1 MDKLPPSMRKRLYSL
16 PQQVGAKA
24 WIMDEEEDAE
34 EEGAGGRQDP
44 SRRSIRLRP
53 LPSPSP
59 SAAAGGTE
67 PRGAALGAADGEG
80 PARGA
85 GKSSTNGDC
94 RRFRGSLASLGS
106 RGGGGGSGAG
116 GGSSHGHLHDSA
128 EERRLI
134 AEGDASPGED
144 RTPPGLAAEPE
155 RPGASAQPA
164 ASPPPPQQQPQPAS
178 ASCEQ
183 PSVDTAIKVEGGAA
197 AGDQILPEAE
207 VRLGQ
212 AGFMQRQF
220 GAMLQPGV
228 NKFSLRMFGSQKA
241 VEREQERVKSA
252 GFWIIHPY
260 SDFRFYW
267 DLTMLLLMV
276 GNLIIIPVGI
286 TFFKDENTTPWI
298 VFNVVSDTF
307 FLIDLVLN
315 FRTGIVVEDNTEI
328 ILDPQRIKM
337 KYLKSWFVVD
347 FISSIPVDYIFLIVE
362 TRIDSEV
369 YKTARALRIVRFTKI
384 LSLLRLL
391 RLSRL
396 IRYIHQWEEIF
407 HMTYDLAS
415 AVVRIVNLIGMM
427 LLLCHWDGCLQFLVP
442 MLQDFPDDCWVSI
455 NNMVNN
461 SWGKQYSY
469 ALFKAMSHMLC
480 IGYGRQ
486 APVGMSDVWLT
497 MLSMIVGATC
507 YAMFI
512 GHATALIQ
520 SLDSSRRQYQEK
532 YKQVE
537 QYMSFHK
544 LPPDTRQRIHDYY
557 EHRYQGKMFDEESI
571 LGELSEPLREEIINF
586 NCRKLVASMPLFANA
601 DPNFVTSMLTKLRFE
616 VFQPGDYIIREGTIG
631 KKMYF
636 IQHGVVSVLTKGN
649 KETKLA
655 DGSYFGEICLL
666 TRGRRTA
673 SVRADTYCRLYS
685 LSVDNFNEVLEEYPM
700 MRRAFETVALD
711 RLDRIGKKNSILLHK
726 VQHDLNSGVFNY
738 QENEI
743 IQQIVQHDREMAHCA
758 HRVQAAASAT
768 PTPTPVIWTPLIQ
781 ALWCP
786 PSQGPRLGHADPPP
800 PRLPAAIFR
809 PPPGPGLGSLGA
821 GQTPRHLKR
830 LQSLIPSALGSA
842 SPASSPSQVD
852 TPSSSSFHIQ
862 QLAGFSAPAGLSP
875 LLPSSSSSPPPGL
888 GGSSP
893 APTPSATAAAAAT
906 AAGFSHFHKALGG
919 SLSSSDS
926 PLLTPLQPGARSPQA
941 NQPPPPL
948 PGARGGLG
956 LLEHFL
962 PPPPSSRSPSSCPGQ
977 LGQPPGELSPGLA
990 AGPPS
995 TPETPP
1001 RQPERLSFVAG
1012 ASGGASP
1019 VAFTPR
1025 GGLSPPGHSPGP
1037 PRTFPSAPPRA
1048 SGSHGSLLLP
1058 PASSPPAPQV
1068 PQRRGTPPLT
1078 PGRLTQDL
1086 KLISASQPAL
1096 PQDGAQTLRRASPH
1110 SSGESVAAFPLVPR
1124 AGGASGGSG
1133 GLGPP
1138 GRPYGAVPG
1147 QHVTLP
1153 RKTSSGSL
1161 PPPLSL
1167 FGARAASSGGP
1178 PLTAAPQREPG
1189 ARSEPVRSKLPSNL

>member
-34 EEGAGGRQDP
+34 EEGAGDRQDP
-44 SRRSIRLRP
+44 SCRSIRLRP
-53 LPSPSP
+53 LPSPS
-59 SAAAGGTE
+59 AAAGGTGS
-67 PRGAALGAADGEG
+67 RGAALGAADGEG

-106 RGGGGGSGAG
+106 RGGGGAG
-116 GGSSHGHLHDSA
+116 GGSGHGHLNDSA
-128 EERRLI
+128 EERQLI

-144 RTPPGLAAEPE
+144 RTPPGLAGESE
-155 RPGASAQPA
+155 RPCPSAQSA
-164 ASPPPPQQQPQPAS
+164 LSPPPHQQSPQSAS

-455 NNMVNN
+455 NNMVNS
-461 SWGKQYSY
+461 SWEKQYSY

-557 EHRYQGKMFDEESI
+557 EHRYQGKMFDEDSI

-758 HRVQAAASAT
+758 HRAQAAAAAT
-768 PTPTPVIWTPLIQ
+768 PAPTPVIWTPLIQ
-781 ALWCP
+781 APLQAAAATT
-786 PSQGPRLGHADPPP
+786 SVAIALTHH

-809 PPPGPGLGSLGA
+809 PSPGPTLGLGA
-821 GQTPRHLKR
+821 GHTPRHLKR

-842 SPASSPSQVD
+842 SPTSSPSQLD

-875 LLPSSSSSPPPGL
+875 LLPSCISSPQPGL
-888 GGSSP
+888 GGGSSP
-893 APTPSATAAAAAT
+893 VPTPSAGTAAAT
-906 AAGFSHFHKALGG
+906 GFGHFHKTLGG

-926 PLLTPLQPGARSPQA
+926 PLLTPLQPGVHSPQA
-941 NQPPPPL
+941 NQPLSPL
-948 PGARGGLG
+948 PGAQGGLG

-962 PPPPSSRSPSSCPGQ
+962 PPPPSSRSPESSPGQ

-990 AGPPS
+990 PGPPS
-995 TPETPP
+995 TLETPP
-1001 RQPERLSFVAG
+1001 RQPERPSVAE

-1025 GGLSPPGHSPGP
+1025 GGLSSPGHSPGP
-1037 PRTFPSAPPRA
+1037 PRTFPSAPPWA

-1058 PASSPPAPQV
+1058 SISSPPPPQV

-1110 SSGESVAAFPLVPR
+1110 SSGESVAAFPIFPR
-1124 AGGASGGSG
+1124 AGGCSGGSG

-1138 GRPYGAVPG
+1138 GRPCGATTPG

-1178 PLTAAPQREPG
+1178 SLTAALQREPG
-1189 ARSEPVRSKLPSNL
+1189 TRPEPMRSKLPSNL

>member
-34 EEGAGGRQDP
+34 DEAAAGGPQDP
-44 SRRSIRLRP
+44 RRRSIRLRP

-59 SAAAGGTE
+59 SAAAAE
-67 PRGAALGAADGEG
+67 PRGSALADGEG

-94 RRFRGSLASLGS
+94 RRFRGSLASLAS
-106 RGGGGGSGAG
+106 RGGG
-116 GGSSHGHLHDSA
+116 SSGHLHDSA
-128 EERRLI
+128 AEERRLI
-134 AEGDASPGED
+134 GEGDASPGED
-144 RTPPGLAAEPE
+144 RTPPGGLARESE
-155 RPGASAQPA
+155 RPGAPGPPS
-164 ASPPPPQQQPQPAS
+164 ASPPPPPPAS
-178 ASCEQ
+178 ACSEP
-183 PSVDTAIKVEGGAA
+183 PSADTAIKVEGGAAAAA

-442 MLQDFPDDCWVSI
+442 MLQDFPDDCWVAI
-455 NNMVNN
+455 NGMVNN

-758 HRVQAAASAT
+758 HRAQAAAASGGPA
-768 PTPTPVIWTPLIQ
+768 PGPAPVIWTPLIQ
-781 ALWCP
+781 APLQAAAATT
-786 PSQGPRLGHADPPP
+786 SVAIALTHH
-800 PRLPAAIFR
+800 PRLPAAVFR
-809 PPPGPGLGSLGA
+809 PPPPP
-821 GQTPRHLKR
+821 GQTPRHRASR
-830 LQSLIPSALGSA
+830 LHSLLPAG
-842 SPASSPSQVD
+842 SPAQLD

-875 LLPSSSSSPPPGL
+875 LLPSAGSPSPAITPTPTPAGPAGFGPFHQAP
-888 GGSSP
+888 GGSV
-893 APTPSATAAAAAT
+893 
-906 AAGFSHFHKALGG
+906 
-919 SLSSSDS
+919 SSSDS
-926 PLLTPLQPGARSPQA
+926 PLLTPLQPGARSPQGR
-941 NQPPPPL
+941 
-948 PGARGGLG
+948 GALG
-956 LLEHFL
+956 LLEHFA
-962 PPPPSSRSPSSCPGQ
+962 PPPPAARSPAGSPGQ
-977 LGQPPGELSPGLA
+977 PGQPPGELSLSPGLG
-990 AGPPS
+990 AGAPG

-1001 RQPERLSFVAG
+1001 RQPERPGFPAG
-1012 ASGGASP
+1012 VSGAASP
-1019 VAFTPR
+1019 VAFSSPR
-1025 GGLSPPGHSPGP
+1025 TGLSPAGHSPGP
-1037 PRTFPSAPPRA
+1037 PRTFPGPPPRA
-1048 SGSHGSLLLP
+1048 SGSHGSLLLA
-1058 PASSPPAPQV
+1058 PASSPPPPLPQV

-1078 PGRLTQDL
+1078 PGGRLTQDL

-1096 PQDGAQTLRRASPH
+1096 PQDGAQTLRATSPH
-1110 SSGESVAAFPLVPR
+1110 SSRESVAAFAPLPR
-1124 AGGASGGSG
+1124 VGAGGSSSSSSSG
-1133 GLGPP
+1133 GLGVP
-1138 GRPYGAVPG
+1138 GRPYGAPG
-1147 QHVTLP
+1147 QHQHVTLP
-1153 RKTSSGSL
+1153 RKTSSGSR

-1167 FGARAASSGGP
+1167 FGAKAASPGGP
-1178 PLTAAPQREPG
+1178 PVTAAAAQREPG
-1189 ARSEPVRSKLPSNL
+1189 AGAEPGRSKLPSNL